1 MSNALNIQNSSFR
14 HDRDKSSKYDDKFML
29 SIKQATDYFGIGEK
43 KMRNMATYL
52 DGIFVK
58 NGNKTLVIREKLEE
72 YLKNNDSI

>member
-1 MSNALNIQNSSFR
+1 MSNTSIQNSSL
-14 HDRDKSSKYDDKFML
+14 HHSQSKYDDKFML